1 MILFLINKLLEKN
14 ITESQNRRNFDGS
27 RALFV
32 ICTRVLTLHWCYMKN
47 SLVFGL
53 LYVCMNFSYTLLQLQ
68 QKITFSPRDFH
79 CTRQALVM
87 RNWNITLLYFVYFF
101 PEG

>member
-1 MILFLINKLLEKN
+1 MIYYNQNKKPNPNAYLHEIAREAILFLINKLLEKN

-53 LYVCMNFSYTLLQLQ
+53 L
-68 QKITFSPRDFH
+68 
-79 CTRQALVM
+79 
-87 RNWNITLLYFVYFF
+87 
-101 PEG
+101 